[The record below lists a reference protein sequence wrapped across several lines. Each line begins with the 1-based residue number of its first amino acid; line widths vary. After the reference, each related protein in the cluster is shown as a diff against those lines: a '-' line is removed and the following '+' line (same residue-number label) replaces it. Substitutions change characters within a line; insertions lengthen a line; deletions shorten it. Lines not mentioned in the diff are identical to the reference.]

1 MDTLIVHGLT
11 NTFRP
16 CKSTMCLD
24 LPIYVNGNGNSCMG
38 MLNMQPHVN
47 IRYVNNVES

>member
-1 MDTLIVHGLT
+1 MYTLIVLELT

-24 LPIYVNGNGNSCMG
+24 LPIYMNDNGNACMG
-38 MLNMQPHVN
+38 MLNMWSHVN
-47 IRYVNNVES
+47 IRYVNNEY